1 MKTVFIKIRVDCNDQ
16 REAER
21 IVEKWVFNGDLDMRM
36 GDILIETENGVIT
49 LPA

>member
-1 MKTVFIKIRVDCNDQ
+1 MKTVFIKIEVDCNDQ

-21 IVEKWVFNGDLDMRM
+21 IVVNWVFNGHLDMRM
-36 GDILIETENGVIT
+36 GDILIETENGIIT